1 MRTVF
6 VDLDN
11 TLALNETCDDIP
23 YTRGLYSNKKP
34 IKEIINLVDYYYRDI
49 ANIIIISRY
58 VGGEDGKQEKIDW
71 MRKYLPK
78 SFLINSP
85 YLITSDDIKTK
96 ADYIN
101 EYAISN
107 NMKLEDC
114 TIIDDKK
121 EILQQCK
128 KIGIE
133 ALYPQQ
139 LIVRYEEELIND

>member
-107 NMKLEDC
+107 NMELKDC
-114 TIIDDKK
+114 IIIDDKK

>member
-1 MRTVF
+1 MKTVF

-11 TLALNETCDDIP
+11 TLALNETCDDVP
-23 YTRGLYSNKKP
+23 YTKGLYLNKKP
-34 IKEIINLVDYYYRDI
+34 IKEIIHLVDYYYRDI

-71 MRKYLPK
+71 MRKHLPK

-85 YLITSDDIKTK
+85 YLIASDDIKTK
-96 ADYIN
+96 AYYIN
-101 EYAISN
+101 EYSISN

>member
-1 MRTVF
+1 MRAVF

-23 YTRGLYSNKKP
+23 YTKGLYSNKKP

-71 MRKYLPK
+71 MRKHLPK

>member
-23 YTRGLYSNKKP
+23 YTKGLYSNKKP

-71 MRKYLPK
+71 MRKHLPK

>member
-1 MRTVF
+1 MKTVF

-107 NMKLEDC
+107 NMKLKDC

>member
-23 YTRGLYSNKKP
+23 YTRGLYLNKKP

-96 ADYIN
+96 ANYIN

-107 NMKLEDC
+107 NMKLENC

>member
-1 MRTVF
+1 MKTVF

-11 TLALNETCDDIP
+11 TLALNETCDDVP
-23 YTRGLYSNKKP
+23 YTKGLYLNKKP
-34 IKEIINLVDYYYRDI
+34 IKEIIHLVDYYYRDI

-71 MRKYLPK
+71 MRKHLPK

-85 YLITSDDIKTK
+85 YLIASDDIKTK

-101 EYAISN
+101 EYSISN
-107 NMKLEDC
+107 NIKLEDC

>member
-1 MRTVF
+1 MRAVF

-23 YTRGLYSNKKP
+23 YTKGLYSNKKP

-71 MRKYLPK
+71 MRKHLPK

-139 LIVRYEEELIND
+139 LIVRYEEGLIND

>member
-23 YTRGLYSNKKP
+23 YTRGLYLNKKP

-58 VGGEDGKQEKIDW
+58 VGGEDGKQEKVDW

-139 LIVRYEEELIND
+139 LIVRYEEELFND

>member
-1 MRTVF
+1 MKTVF

-11 TLALNETCDDIP
+11 TLALNETCDDVL
-23 YTRGLYSNKKP
+23 YTKGLYLNKKP
-34 IKEIINLVDYYYRDI
+34 IKEIIHLVDYYYRDI

-71 MRKYLPK
+71 MRKHLPK

>member
-23 YTRGLYSNKKP
+23 YTRGLYLNKKP

-71 MRKYLPK
+71 MKKYLPK

-96 ADYIN
+96 ANYIN

-139 LIVRYEEELIND
+139 LIVRYEEELFND

>member
-1 MRTVF
+1 MRAVF

-23 YTRGLYSNKKP
+23 YTNGLYSNKKP

>member
-1 MRTVF
+1 MKTVF

-11 TLALNETCDDIP
+11 TLALNETCDDVP
-23 YTRGLYSNKKP
+23 YTKGLYLNKKP
-34 IKEIINLVDYYYRDI
+34 IKEIIHLVDYYYRDI

-58 VGGEDGKQEKIDW
+58 VGGEDGKQEKINW
-71 MRKYLPK
+71 MRKHLPK

-85 YLITSDDIKTK
+85 YLISSDDIKTK

-101 EYAISN
+101 EYSISN

-128 KIGIE
+128 KIGIK

>member
-1 MRTVF
+1 MRAVF

-23 YTRGLYSNKKP
+23 YTKGLYSNKKP

-71 MRKYLPK
+71 MRKHLPK

-133 ALYPQQ
+133 VLYPQQ

>member
-85 YLITSDDIKTK
+85 YLIASDDIKTK
-96 ADYIN
+96 EDYIN
-101 EYAISN
+101 EYSISN

>member
-34 IKEIINLVDYYYRDI
+34 IKEIIHLVDYYYRDI

-71 MRKYLPK
+71 MRKHLPK

-85 YLITSDDIKTK
+85 YLIANDDIKTK

-107 NMKLEDC
+107 NMKLKDC

>member
-23 YTRGLYSNKKP
+23 YTKGLYLNKKP

-107 NMKLEDC
+107 NMKLKDC

>member
-23 YTRGLYSNKKP
+23 YTRGLYLNKKP

-101 EYAISN
+101 EYSISN

>member
-71 MRKYLPK
+71 IRKYLPK